1 MPPAA
6 TTTVVS
12 YVPNVYFSFPYIAT
26 YFANPGFCS
35 AAVSQCSANYAAC
48 TDHLGGAGQVGGG
61 FGVTIVVPGGGG
73 TTITAGAGT
82 TVDVARATSICKFAL
97 FVHFNFFFWERA
109 GIPPGASYADAACGG
124 AGNSLSS
131 LACSGLESDMCTL
144 TGTSTDGFYFGT
156 ETENAA
162 ARPTAAPCAGLIG
175 AFAAGAAG
183 LGML

>member
-97 FVHFNFFFWERA
+97 FVHFNFFFFF
-109 GIPPGASYADAACGG
+109 
-124 AGNSLSS
+124 L
-131 LACSGLESDMCTL
+131 
-144 TGTSTDGFYFGT
+144 GTSRYT
-156 ETENAA
+156 
-162 ARPTAAPCAGLIG
+162 ARGIIR
-175 AFAAGAAG
+175 
-183 LGML
+183 